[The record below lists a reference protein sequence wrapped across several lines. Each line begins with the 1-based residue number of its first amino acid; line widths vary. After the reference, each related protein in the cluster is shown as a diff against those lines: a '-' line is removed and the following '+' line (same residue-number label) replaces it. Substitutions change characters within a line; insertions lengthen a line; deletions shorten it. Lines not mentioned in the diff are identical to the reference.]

1 MYQAVIFDLDGTIL
15 DTIGDLTDNL
25 NEALHLAGYNITYND
40 DEVKYFVG
48 SGADVQ
54 IRRAMKKIEHT
65 EEDIQR
71 LKKIFMTIYARNN
84 ANKTQ
89 PYQGIIATLKK
100 IKDAGIRL
108 YCLTN
113 KPHDIAQEVVS
124 SYFGNDIFIEV
135 LGQLPNRPVKPDPTL
150 LNELI
155 ERHALNKLEVLFVG
169 DSDIDIQVALNA
181 NVDSAWVSWGFRKA
195 VDVAHLRP
203 DYYVSNMQQ
212 LYEIC
217 ALKPRC

>member
-1 MYQAVIFDLDGTIL
+1 MYEAVIFDLDGTIL

-25 NEALHLAGYNITYND
+25 NEALRRAGYDLVYTD

-48 SGADVQ
+48 SGAEIQ

-65 EEDIQR
+65 EDDIQR
-71 LKKIFMTIYARNN
+71 VKKVFMEIYAQNN

-89 PYQGIIATLKK
+89 PYQGIIQSLKK
-100 IKDAGIRL
+100 IKQAGIRL
-108 YCLTN
+108 FCLTN
-113 KPHDIAQEVVS
+113 KPHDIALDVVT
-124 SYFGNDIFIEV
+124 SYFGADIFEEV
-135 LGQLPNRPVKPDPTL
+135 VGQIPGRPIKPDPTL

-155 ERHALNKLEVLFVG
+155 DRNHINRLEVLFVG
-169 DSDIDIQVALNA
+169 DSDIDIQVAINA
-181 NVDSAWVSWGFRKA
+181 NIDSAWVSWGFRKA
-195 VDVAHLRP
+195 VDVSHLRP

>member
-1 MYQAVIFDLDGTIL
+1 MYEAVIFDLDGTIL

-25 NEALHLAGYNITYND
+25 NEALRLAGFDLVYTD
-40 DEVKYFVG
+40 DDVKYFVG

-54 IRRAMKKIEHT
+54 IRRAMKKIDHT

-71 LKKIFMTIYARNN
+71 LKKVFMDIYAKNN

-89 PYQGIIATLKK
+89 PYQGVVQTLQK
-100 IKDAGIRL
+100 IKQAGVRL
-108 YCLTN
+108 FCLTN
-113 KPHDIAQEVVS
+113 KPHDIAQDVVA

-135 LGQLPNRPVKPDPTL
+135 LGQVPGKPVKPDPTL

-155 ERHALNKLEVLFVG
+155 ERHQINRLDVLFVG

-181 NVDSAWVSWGFRKA
+181 NIDSAWVSWGFRKA
-195 VDVAHLRP
+195 VDISHLRP
-203 DYYVSNMQQ
+203 DYYIANMQQ

-217 ALKPRC
+217 ALKARC